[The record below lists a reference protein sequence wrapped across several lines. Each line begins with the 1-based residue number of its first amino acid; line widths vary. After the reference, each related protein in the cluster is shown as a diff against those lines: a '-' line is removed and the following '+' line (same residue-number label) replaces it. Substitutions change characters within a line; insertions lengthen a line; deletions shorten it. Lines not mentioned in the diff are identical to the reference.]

1 MPLLDSSRERRLL
14 WLLARTQFTV
24 IMDFM
29 VMMPLGPQIMH
40 TFGIGPAAFATAVSV
55 YSLCSGASGLLAA
68 TYVDRFDRRRLLLTV
83 YGLFTLANL
92 ACALSGSYSMLLF
105 ARAFAG
111 VTGGVL
117 GSIIMAVLSDVIP
130 PARRGAA
137 TGVVMSSF
145 ALAAMAGV
153 PAGIAIGAHFG
164 WSAPFFLLTALTV
177 LIWLGARR
185 TIPPLAE
192 HLAGNRSQTLGEVL
206 SGLWRLLTNPRHLR
220 AFVLTFVMMGSHML
234 VIPFI
239 SPVLVAN
246 HGVPPQNLSWLYV
259 AGGAAS
265 FFSSR
270 AVGKLADRYGRRRVF
285 VGAALLAFIPV
296 LVMTHLPDWPFI
308 GMLLFF
314 PFFMVI
320 LSSRMV
326 PMQALMTTV
335 PAPQVRGAFLSANSA
350 VMSVGTGVGAWLGGL
365 LLSGGASGRI
375 EGYGLNGWLA
385 VAAGLFC
392 VFWVSQ
398 VKGSDAQGDPS
409 LAASPAAPA
418 SAAPAGASGPQTVP
432 QAPRAE
438 KA

>member
-1 MPLLDSSRERRLL
+1 MPLLESKRERHLL
-14 WLLARTQFTV
+14 WLLALTQFTV

-68 TYVDRFDRRRLLLTV
+68 TYTDRFDRRRLLLTV
-83 YGLFTLANL
+83 FGLFTLANL

-111 VTGGVL
+111 LTGGVL
-117 GSIIMAVLSDVIP
+117 GSLVLAILSDVIP

-153 PAGIAIGAHFG
+153 PVGIALGAHLG
-164 WSAPFFLLTALTV
+164 WTAPFFLLTALTA
-177 LIWLGARR
+177 LTWLGARHI
-185 TIPPLAE
+185 IPPLTD
-192 HLAGNRSQTLGEVL
+192 HLSNTRQTPGQILAGLWQLL
-206 SGLWRLLTNPRHLR
+206 SNPRHLR
-220 AFVLTFVMMGSHML
+220 AFLLTFVMMGSHML

-246 HGVPPQNLSWLYV
+246 HGIAPQDLSWLYV

-308 GMLLFF
+308 GLLLFF
-314 PFFMVI
+314 PCFMVL

-335 PAPQVRGAFLSANSA
+335 PDAKVRGAFLSANSA
-350 VMSVGTGVGAWLGGL
+350 VMSVGTGTGAWIGGL
-365 LLSGGASGRI
+365 LLSTSAGGHI
-375 EGYGLNGWLA
+375 DGYGLNGWLA

-409 LAASPAAPA
+409 LGAPSAPAAS
-418 SAAPAGASGPQTVP
+418 STLQTAP
-432 QAPRAE
+432 QAAQAD

>member
-1 MPLLDSSRERRLL
+1 ML
-14 WLLARTQFTV
+14 WLLALTQFTV

-55 YSLCSGASGLLAA
+55 YSLCSGVSGLLAA
-68 TYVDRFDRRRLLLTV
+68 TYTDRFDRRRLLLTV

-92 ACALSGSYSMLLF
+92 ACALSGSYAMLLF

-111 VTGGVL
+111 LTGGVL
-117 GSIIMAVLSDVIP
+117 GSLVLAILSDVVP

-153 PAGIAIGAHFG
+153 PVGIALGAHLG
-164 WSAPFFLLTALTV
+164 WTAPFFLLTALTA
-177 LIWLGARR
+177 LTWLGARQ
-185 TIPPLAE
+185 TIPPLTE
-192 HLAGNRSQTLGEVL
+192 HLSGTSQTLGQIL
-206 SGLWRLLTNPRHLR
+206 AGLWQLLSNPRHLR
-220 AFVLTFVMMGSHML
+220 AFALTFVMMGSHML

-246 HGVPPQNLSWLYV
+246 HGVAPQDLSWLYV

-265 FFSSR
+265 FFTSR

-285 VGAALLAFIPV
+285 MVAALLAFIPV

-314 PFFMVI
+314 PCFMVV

-350 VMSVGTGVGAWLGGL
+350 VMSVGTGAGAWLGGL
-365 LLSGGASGRI
+365 LLSTGAGGRI

-385 VAAGLFC
+385 VAAGLLC
-392 VFWVSQ
+392 VFWVRQ
-398 VKGSDAQGDPS
+398 VKGADERGDPS
-409 LAASPAAPA
+409 LVTSSAP
-418 SAAPAGASGPQTVP
+418 SAPQTVP
-432 QAPRAE
+432 HAVPQAAQTD
-438 KA
+438 KV

>member
-14 WLLARTQFTV
+14 WLLALTQFTV

-92 ACALSGSYSMLLF
+92 ACALSGSYSMLLL

-111 VTGGVL
+111 LTGGVL

-153 PAGIAIGAHFG
+153 PVGIAIGAHFG

-177 LIWLGARR
+177 LIWLGARQ

-192 HLAGNRSQTLGEVL
+192 HLVGKRSQTLGEIL
-206 SGLWRLLTNPRHLR
+206 TGLWQLLTNPRHLR
-220 AFVLTFVMMGSHML
+220 AFVLTFVMMGSHMM

-246 HGVPPQNLSWLYV
+246 HGVSPQDLSWLYV

-335 PAPQVRGAFLSANSA
+335 PAAQVRGAFLSANSA
-350 VMSVGTGVGAWLGGL
+350 VMSVGTGVGAWAGGL
-365 LLSGGASGRI
+365 LLSGGAGGRI

-392 VFWVSQ
+392 VFWVRQ
-398 VKGSDAQGDPS
+398 VKGSDAHGDPS
-409 LAASPAAPA
+409 LAAPSAP
-418 SAAPAGASGPQTVP
+418 SAPSGAQTVP
-432 QAPRAE
+432 HAPQAE